1 MTDEQK
7 EDGSGVYA
15 VVAEFK
21 GEGPLLM
28 EAVGRSTSYESARE
42 RSRSMTSDPRVIR
55 VAIVRLEP
63 TGDGNDLLLLD
74 MKRMQK

>member
-1 MTDEQK
+1 MSTD
-7 EDGSGVYA
+7 DDSGCYA

-28 EAVGRSTSYESARE
+28 ETLGQASSHEAALHRMRALMAE
-42 RSRSMTSDPRVIR
+42 PRVIR
-55 VAIVRLEP
+55 AAVVRLEP
-63 TGDGNDLLLLD
+63 TKDGNELLLID

>member
-1 MTDEQK
+1 MTT
-7 EDGSGVYA
+7 EDDSGCYA

-28 EAVGRSTSYESARE
+28 ETVGSATSHDAALQRMRALMAEH
-42 RSRSMTSDPRVIR
+42 RVIR
-55 VAIVRLEP
+55 AAVVRLEP
-63 TGDGNDLLLLD
+63 TKDGNELLLID